1 MDMAI
6 FNALSTEDKN
16 KMYDYIYLYG
26 SRDNC
31 VQPTAKLETI
41 MRFWDEAKSE
51 YLYKLLGE
59 QFILTKKITF
69 EKAEEEIA
77 NLIRDEIVGSW
88 GHVPA
93 TYKPFIDAWH
103 ELALNLSDQAENHE
117 IHWAMQD
124 LISGNA
130 LASNRYRGQS
140 IEIPLPNDKKYRLI
154 NGAKASKAI
163 GKIALA
169 YGLPKYEE
177 FRIAHSQ
184 VLNEKSVSGELCL
197 SIHPLDYMT
206 MSDNDC
212 GWSSCMSWQD
222 HGDFRQGTVEMM
234 NSPMVIMAY
243 LKSSTDFALSS
254 KDNEYW
260 NSKRWR
266 ELFVVTPEV
275 VAGIKGYPYWNESLE
290 KAALIWIKELI
301 EASGL
306 DGFGPYD
313 NDIYTYL
320 GHSHYIEVGEDSIPL
335 SFRTRLMYNDFYDTH
350 KIIICSDHSRIPDH
364 IHYSGES
371 ECLSC
376 GGVLVDWDS
385 ESDLFCSQCD
395 PIYRCCECGDWH
407 NLDELIEVDGALYCS
422 YCYDDNV
429 MECADCGEP
438 HDYRNM
444 TAIHLAKDIDH
455 IFIDKEIFLDDG
467 CLYYGERFF
476 SEEDVHHQR
485 QHWGGQIYFVYVEDL
500 TVEGIRAF
508 GFDSTKE
515 AFAYNSDSVYDNLMF

>member
-1 MDMAI
+1 MTI

-26 SRDNC
+26 SRSNC
-31 VQPTAKLETI
+31 IQPVAKLETI
-41 MRFWDEAKSE
+41 MRFWDKAKSE
-51 YLYKLLGE
+51 YLYKLFGE
-59 QFILTKKITF
+59 QLILTKKIVF
-69 EKAEEEIA
+69 EKDEAEIA
-77 NLIRDEIVGSW
+77 DLIRSEITGSW
-88 GHVPA
+88 GHAPEA
-93 TYKPFIDAWH
+93 YRPFIEAWQD
-103 ELALNLSDQAENHE
+103 LGVKLSDNAENNE

-124 LISGNA
+124 LIGGTS
-130 LASNRYRGQS
+130 LASNRYSGHS
-140 IEIPLPNDKKYRLI
+140 VEIPLPNDKKYRLSD
-154 NGAKASKAI
+154 GAKASKAI

-234 NSPMVIMAY
+234 NSPMVVMAY
-243 LKSSTDFALSS
+243 LKSSTDFTLSS

-290 KAALIWIKELI
+290 KEALIWIKELI
-301 EASGL
+301 EASDL

-313 NDIYTYL
+313 DDIYTYA

-335 SFRTRLMYNDFYDTH
+335 SFGTRLMYNDFYDTH
-350 KIIICSDHSRIPDH
+350 KIIICSDHSRIPND

-376 GGVLVDWDS
+376 GGVLVDWES
-385 ESDLFCSQCD
+385 ESDLFCPQCD
-395 PIYRCCECGDWH
+395 PVYRCCECGDWH
-407 NLDELIEVDGALYCS
+407 SLDDLIEVDGDLYCS
-422 YCYDDNV
+422 YCYDDNI
-429 MECADCGEP
+429 MECADCGQP

-444 TAIHLAKDIDH
+444 TAVHFAKDMDN
-455 IFIDKEIFLDDG
+455 IFIDKEIFLDED
-467 CLYYGERFF
+467 CLYYGGRFF
-476 SEEDVHHQR
+476 AEEDVHYKRQR
-485 QHWGGQIYFVYVEDL
+485 WGGRIYYVCAENL
-500 TVEGIRAF
+500 TEAGLEVF
-508 GFDSTKE
+508 GFDSLEE
-515 AFAYNSDSVYDNLMF
+515 ALACDVDCVYNDLYTA